1 MRLPGELSQSGG
13 NVVAVETAEEVDG
26 GIAEG
31 REVLRGGATAD
42 TAGVF
47 GERYVPNVV
56 DAVLDP
62 PVVTPPSQELSSIR
76 HGPRC
81 AGDGVLNFD
90 ESFTTSP
97 GRSYQPA
104 DLSGV
109 GPEQVPAQT
118 CRGLEPAMYQ
128 TPVLFGPGLGYLDLR
143 EPLIFSGRG
152 KKPP

>member
-1 MRLPGELSQSGG
+1 MPGELSQSGG
-13 NVVAVETAEEVDG
+13 DVVTTETAKEVDG
-26 GIAEG
+26 GVAEG
-31 REVLRGGATAD
+31 REVLRGGTTAD

-47 GERYVPNVV
+47 GKRYVPNVV

-81 AGDGVLNFD
+81 AGDGVLDFD
-90 ESFTTSP
+90 MSFTTSP
-97 GRSYQPA
+97 GRSHQPA

-109 GPEQVPAQT
+109 RPEQMPVQT
-118 CRGLEPAMYQ
+118 SRRLEPAMYQ
-128 TPVLFGPGLGYLDLR
+128 TSVLFGPGFGHFNLR
-143 EPLIFSGRG
+143 EPLIFGGRG